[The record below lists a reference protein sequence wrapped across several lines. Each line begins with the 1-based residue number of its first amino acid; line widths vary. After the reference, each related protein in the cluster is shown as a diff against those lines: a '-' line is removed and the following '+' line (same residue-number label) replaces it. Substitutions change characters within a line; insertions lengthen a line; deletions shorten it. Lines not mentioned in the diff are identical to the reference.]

1 VPDLTLLVVADPA
14 ASYLTPLAPLAQA
27 ARMIVTNDREE
38 LLRLAPEADVLL
50 NGDFRSGELFQ
61 ETFRHAT
68 RLRWVHSPAAGV
80 EKVLSREIIE
90 SPVPLTN
97 GRGVFARPLG
107 EWIIGAMV
115 FFTYDMRRN
124 LEDQQA
130 HRWNPVTH
138 GELYGQ
144 TLGIVG
150 YGAIGRAA
158 AERAQAFGMK
168 ILTIRRGESAK
179 LKEVLAQ
186 CDFVAV
192 TAPLTAETRGMVG
205 AAEIA
210 AMKATAVIINVGR
223 GPVID
228 EAALVEALQS
238 KRIKGAALDV
248 FATEPLPPDHPFFSL
263 ENVLISP
270 HAADFLPDLR
280 ERALRFFVENFGR
293 FQRGEPLENIVNKHA
308 GY

>member
-1 VPDLTLLVVADPA
+1 VPEPTLLVVADPA
-14 ASYLTPLAPLAQA
+14 ATYLTPLAPLAKK
-27 ARMIVTNDREE
+27 ARMIVTENREE

-50 NGDFRSGELFQ
+50 NGDFRSGTLFQ
-61 ETFRHAT
+61 EAFRHAT
-68 RLRWVHSPAAGV
+68 KLKWVHTPSAGV
-80 EKVLSREIIE
+80 EKVLSKEIIE

-107 EWIIGAMV
+107 EWIIGVMI

-124 LEDQQA
+124 LEDQKA
-130 HRWNPVTH
+130 RRWNLVMH

-144 TLGIVG
+144 TLGIIG
-150 YGAIGRAA
+150 FGSIGRAA
-158 AERAQAFGMK
+158 ADRAKAFGMN
-168 ILTIRRGESAK
+168 ILTIRRGEAAK
-179 LKEVLAQ
+179 IREMIGQ

-192 TAPLTAETRGMVG
+192 TAPLTPETRGMVG

-210 AMKATAVIINVGR
+210 AMKPTAVMINVGR

-228 EAALVEALQS
+228 EAALVKALREN
-238 KRIKGAALDV
+238 KIKGAALDV
-248 FATEPLPPDHPFFSL
+248 FDTEPLPPESPFFDL

-270 HAADFLPDLR
+270 HAADHLPDLR
-280 ERALRFFVENFGR
+280 ERALQFFAENFDR
-293 FQRGEPLENIVNKHA
+293 FLKGEPLENVVDKHA

>member
-1 VPDLTLLVVADPA
+1 MPELTLLVIADPA
-14 ASYLTPLAPLAQA
+14 ATYLTPLAPLAGK
-27 ARMIVTNDREE
+27 ARMMVTNDREE

-50 NGDFRSGELFQ
+50 NGDFRSGALFQ

-80 EKVLSREIIE
+80 EKVLSKEIIE

-107 EWIIGAMV
+107 EWIMGVML

-124 LEDQQA
+124 LDDHRA
-130 HRWNPVTH
+130 RRWNPVSH
-138 GELYGQ
+138 GELHGQ
-144 TLGIVG
+144 TLAIIG

-158 AERAQAFGMK
+158 EERARAFGMK
-168 ILTIRRGESAK
+168 ILTIRRGESEK
-179 LKEVLAQ
+179 LREVLAQ
-186 CDFVAV
+186 CDFAAV
-192 TAPLTAETRGMVG
+192 CAPLTAETRGMIG
-205 AAEIA
+205 AAELA
-210 AMKATAVIINVGR
+210 AMKPAAVIMNVGR

-228 EAALVEALQS
+228 EKALLCALQTKS
-238 KRIKGAALDV
+238 IKGAALDV
-248 FATEPLPPDHPFFSL
+248 FETEPLPPDSPFWDL
-263 ENVLISP
+263 DNVLISP

-280 ERALRFFVENFGR
+280 ERALEFFVENFER
-293 FQRGEPLENIVNKHA
+293 FSKGEPLQNVVDKHA